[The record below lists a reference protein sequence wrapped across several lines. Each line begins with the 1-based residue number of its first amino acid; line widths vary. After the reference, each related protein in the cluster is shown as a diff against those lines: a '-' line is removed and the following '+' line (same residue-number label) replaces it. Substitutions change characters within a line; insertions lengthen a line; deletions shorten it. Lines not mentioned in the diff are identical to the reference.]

1 LFSSFCVLDAAFHP
15 EHRVK
20 ILLAPE
26 NSAADESLLPR
37 IVELEKNSRLSSLNA
52 VLSSPGL

>member
-20 ILLAPE
+20 ILLVPE

-37 IVELEKNSRLSSLNA
+37 IVELEKILAFPASMLSYLLR
-52 VLSSPGL
+52 V